1 MINCSHPAYFEGAP
15 VEGDWL
21 DRLPALTLWGG
32 CWAAAVGRT
41 TGTSARSARNAS
53 LLIPS
58 VTSVTQ
64 LQVRSLV
71 GCPNDHFSVQVV
83 AHKGRVNVVHSSLA
97 SSQVTSAVHRN
108 ILD

>member
-1 MINCSHPAYFEGAP
+1 MTTSGALRREPCGRREELADARCAGAVGFMINCSHPAYFEGAL

-53 LLIPS
+53 LLIP
-58 VTSVTQ
+58 
-64 LQVRSLV
+64 
-71 GCPNDHFSVQVV
+71 
-83 AHKGRVNVVHSSLA
+83 A
-97 SSQVTSAVHRN
+97 
-108 ILD
+108 